1 MNRLPNKAK
10 TFAINKAG
18 GECKVREAV
27 GLDLPW
33 VACSRRSD
41 SRARRLLGSELK
53 CTPGKRR
60 GRGDKR
66 VSPRLCFFVN
76 FSPALYYLNTWNRL
90 ESGRFGPPF
99 PATIKGAESQEPI
112 TRNEQLP
119 YARVTAF
126 FTDQFIFRTVLARI
140 LKIF

>member
-1 MNRLPNKAK
+1 MQG
-10 TFAINKAG
+10 TG
-18 GECKVREAV
+18 GGRF
-27 GLDLPW
+27 G
-33 VACSRRSD
+33 RSD

-53 CTPGKRR
+53 CTPGKR
-60 GRGDKR
+60 GEGGGGGGANKR
-66 VSPRLCFFVN
+66 VSPPLCFVVN
-76 FSPALYYLNTWNRL
+76 FYPAHYYLNTWNRL

-140 LKIF
+140 FKIL

>member
-1 MNRLPNKAK
+1 MQGTGDGR
-10 TFAINKAG
+10 FG
-18 GECKVREAV
+18 
-27 GLDLPW
+27 
-33 VACSRRSD
+33 RSD

-53 CTPGKRR
+53 CTPGKR
-60 GRGDKR
+60 GEGGGGANKR
-66 VSPRLCFFVN
+66 VSPPLCFFVN

-126 FTDQFIFRTVLARI
+126 FTDQFIFRTALARI
-140 LKIF
+140 FKIL

>member
-1 MNRLPNKAK
+1 MYTGR
-10 TFAINKAG
+10 TWRG
-18 GECKVREAV
+18 GEGGGQTKE
-27 GLDLPW
+27 
-33 VACSRRSD
+33 
-41 SRARRLLGSELK
+41 
-53 CTPGKRR
+53 
-60 GRGDKR
+60 
-66 VSPRLCFFVN
+66 SPLCFFVN

-140 LKIF
+140 FKIL

>member
-1 MNRLPNKAK
+1 MQGTGDGR
-10 TFAINKAG
+10 FG
-18 GECKVREAV
+18 
-27 GLDLPW
+27 
-33 VACSRRSD
+33 RSD

-53 CTPGKRR
+53 CTPGKR
-60 GRGDKR
+60 GEGGGGGGKQK
-66 VSPRLCFFVN
+66 SLPSFMFLCEFF
-76 FSPALYYLNTWNRL
+76 SGALLSEHLNRL

-140 LKIF
+140 FKIL

>member
-1 MNRLPNKAK
+1 MQGTGDGR
-10 TFAINKAG
+10 FG
-18 GECKVREAV
+18 
-27 GLDLPW
+27 
-33 VACSRRSD
+33 RSD

-53 CTPGKRR
+53 CTPGKR
-60 GRGDKR
+60 GEGGGGGANKI
-66 VSPRLCFFVN
+66 VSPTFGLFVN

-126 FTDQFIFRTVLARI
+126 FTDQFIFRTVLAGIFKI
-140 LKIF
+140 L